1 METKEFM
8 DRMCQAVEE
17 IPCNVTTNFNRNY
30 GEFGRSVERIVIY
43 ICGTLLAAI
52 YLAS

>member
-17 IPCNVTTNFNRNY
+17 MPTNVTTNFVHNY
-30 GEFGRSVERIVIY
+30 GKFGFCMERIVIY